1 MKMSAL
7 FSAAVCAGLFAGTTA
22 SAQVTGKVVLDGEAP
37 EPQQINMGADPKCA
51 AAHPNP
57 VLDESIVA
65 GDGGELANV
74 VFSLSAEGKEL
85 KGEMSKEPV
94 VLDQKGCQYVPHVVA
109 MMVGQSLVVKNS
121 DDFLHN
127 VHSLPIDNP
136 KQVNFG
142 QPRKDEKG
150 KDIGNTIT
158 VAERFIIKCDVHPWM
173 TAQVNAFD
181 HPFFGVSNEK
191 GEFSIPTKGL
201 EDGTYTLE
209 IWHEKLAGE
218 PITQEIEVK
227 DGKAKVEEIK
237 MPADAP
243 KADADAAINADVKLV
258 SAESKE
264 CASGGAC
271 CASQSKAQAIAS
283 AAAAAK

>member
-1 MKMSAL
+1 MKSTAF
-7 FSAAVCAGLFAGTTA
+7 FSAAAFCAALCVASMA
-22 SAQVTGKVVLDGEAP
+22 SAQVTGKVVLDGAAP

-57 VLDESIVA
+57 VLDESIVV

-74 VFSLSAEGKEL
+74 VVSVKAAEGKEL
-85 KGEMSKEPV
+85 KGDVSKEPV

-109 MMVGQSLVVKNS
+109 MQIGQGLIVKNS

-127 VHSLPIDNP
+127 VHSLPLDNP
-136 KQVNFG
+136 TQVNFG

-150 KDIGNTIT
+150 KDIGKTIT

-181 HPFFGVSNEK
+181 HPFFAVSNEK

-201 EDGTYTLE
+201 ENGTYTLE

-218 PITQEIEVK
+218 PMTQEIEVT
-227 DGKAKVEEIK
+227 DGKATVEEIK
-237 MPADAP
+237 IPANV
-243 KADADAAINADVKLV
+243 AALGDDVNADVKLA
-258 SAESKE
+258 SAEEEACKT
-264 CASGGAC
+264 SGGAC
-271 CASQSKAQAIAS
+271 CAAKAKAEALV
-283 AAAAAK
+283 AAADGK